1 MKLKK
6 KIISKSS
13 QKFLQ
18 DKLKKVF
25 KKELNIDV
33 KKNHKIYDFESWD
46 SGGNFNVLLSCEKTF
61 KIKFSSNKFSQ
72 LNSFKEIFK
81 IVQKKTNNKK

>member
-6 KIISKSS
+6 KIILKNS
-13 QKFLQ
+13 QKFLR

-25 KKELNIDV
+25 KKELKIDV

-46 SGGNFNVLLSCEKTF
+46 SVGNFNVLLSCEKTF
-61 KIKFSSNKFSQ
+61 KIKLSANEFSK